1 MRRGPFIIAHAE
13 GDSIRL
19 SGRFIDIF
27 DPNLS
32 LRDAVQLAPGQSG
45 LYRDVADKINEDRP
59 GLLHTTHR
67 LTSQEYKDG
76 ILRFSVSG
84 PAETPAVA
92 RVYVPDSQHPQV
104 TATGS
109 NGESVKITMQRHGDI
124 VSLKFPNKPNGVTIK
139 IQ

>member
-13 GDSIRL
+13 GESIRL
-19 SGRFIDIF
+19 SGQFIDIF

-32 LRDAVQLAPGQSG
+32 LHDVVQLAPGQSG
-45 LYRDVADKINEDRP
+45 LYRDVTDKINGDRP

-84 PAETPAVA
+84 PAETPTVA
-92 RVYVPDSQHPQV
+92 RICVPDSQHPQA
-104 TATGS
+104 TATAD
-109 NGESVKITMQRHGDI
+109 NGEPVKITVQRHGDT
-124 VSLKFPNKPNGVTIK
+124 VSLKFPNNPIGVTVK